1 MVPDRRVNLGS
12 MGGIGLAAEGELW
25 MEGMG
30 AVWLY
35 VGETWEELDV
45 DVVAEGISGSGWV
58 LAEVGEGK
66 MDTWEVVVD
75 VDEG

>member
-1 MVPDRRVNLGS
+1 M
-12 MGGIGLAAEGELW
+12 
-25 MEGMG
+25 
-30 AVWLY
+30 
-35 VGETWEELDV
+35 
-45 DVVAEGISGSGWV
+45 VAEGISGSGWV